1 MDNEYDLLE
10 NTTVP
15 LMIGGVELTITTGL
29 QQIGEYLTIGF
40 NTESTIDEVLFLF
53 DETNTQEIGYN
64 GTIFKG
70 YIELLELKYRPKEGY
85 TVMLKRDAQK
95 EAVHDAVSEVIEEL
109 DLTDEQALTVAEYYP
124 MWSVNTV
131 YAVGQRVRYN
141 NILYKVLQEHTSQ
154 EDWTP
159 ADAPSMFAE
168 VLVGDPEGDTVPEW
182 VQPDSTNAYSKDDVV
197 MHNSVKWKSL
207 VDGNVWEPSEDTVA
221 LGLWLS
227 VD

>member
-1 MDNEYDLLE
+1 MDNEYDLLDSMSI
-10 NTTVP
+10 P
-15 LMIGGVELTITTGL
+15 LIIDNEELTLTTGL

-40 NTESTIDEVLFLF
+40 TTESTIDTVLSLF
-53 DETNTQEIGYN
+53 DETNIQEIGYN
-64 GTIFKG
+64 GTTFEG
-70 YIELLELKYRPKEGY
+70 YTELLELKYSPKEGY
-85 TVMLKRDAQK
+85 TVTLKRDIQK
-95 EAVHDAVSEVIEEL
+95 EAVHEAISEVIEGL
-109 DLTDEQALTVAEYYP
+109 DLTDEQALTVADYYP
-124 MWSVNTV
+124 TWAVDTT
-131 YAVGQRVRYN
+131 YTVGQRVRYN

-168 VLVGDPEGDTVPEW
+168 ILVEDHEGDMVPEW

-197 MHNSVKWKSL
+197 MHNGTKWKSL
-207 VDGNVWEPSEDTVA
+207 IDGNVWEPSEDTVA